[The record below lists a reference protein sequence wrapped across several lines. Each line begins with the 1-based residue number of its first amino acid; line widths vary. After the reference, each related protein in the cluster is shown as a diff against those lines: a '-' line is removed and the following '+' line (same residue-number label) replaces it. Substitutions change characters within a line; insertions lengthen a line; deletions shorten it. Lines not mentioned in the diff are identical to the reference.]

1 MTDVFHGVVFA
12 VSVVALL
19 FSTVTV
25 MRTDINS
32 TELFLIRE
40 RMENFEIQLS
50 TTKGNLCEPCSGKYF
65 KVR

>member
-32 TELFLIRE
+32 AELFLMRE
-40 RMENFEIQLS
+40 RMENLEIQ
-50 TTKGNLCEPCSGKYF
+50 GNLCEPCGGKYF